1 MMMQKSFL
9 LCLVSS
15 LIGAAPIG
23 GADRLIGVHRR
34 KARMGSGSFR
44 YHERLTR
51 QAARPRRS
59 DVFHRLFRVGQT
71 ALGNTPAVVLGPG
84 EPEMAQKEGFS
95 YCRRW
100 IWQRTLMPRLQ
111 KPGVESLGNKE
122 PKYDDD

>member
-15 LIGAAPIG
+15 LIGAAPTG
-23 GADRLIGVHRR
+23 GADCLIGVHRR

-59 DVFHRLFRVGQT
+59 DVFHRLFRVDNGLGQY
-71 ALGNTPAVVLGPG
+71 ADGCSWSWRA
-84 EPEMAQKEGFS
+84 
-95 YCRRW
+95 
-100 IWQRTLMPRLQ
+100 
-111 KPGVESLGNKE
+111 
-122 PKYDDD
+122 

>member
-9 LCLVSS
+9 LCLVNS
-15 LIGAAPIG
+15 LIGAVPAG
-23 GADRLIGVHRR
+23 GTDCLIGVHRR

-59 DVFHRLFRVGQT
+59 DVFHRLFRVGQRPW
-71 ALGNTPAVVLGPG
+71 AIRRRLFLVLASLRWRRR
-84 EPEMAQKEGFS
+84 MSFAT
-95 YCRRW
+95 CRRW

-111 KPGVESLGNKE
+111 KPGVEFRK
-122 PKYDDD
+122 